1 MDSKD
6 CLLGRYRL
14 YASPWPRQPLP
25 MPSSLNNSSSAF
37 RSNFTK
43 SKLEKYGCT
52 VLNGRKFKSFE
63 DDIQYEEGY
72 DEQGMDELIKKV
84 AG

>member
-1 MDSKD
+1 M
-6 CLLGRYRL
+6 
-14 YASPWPRQPLP
+14 
-25 MPSSLNNSSSAF
+25 
-37 RSNFTK
+37 
-43 SKLEKYGCT
+43 
-52 VLNGRKFKSFE
+52 LNGRKFKSFE